1 MHDNLTL
8 QEYTVTTADLFN
20 IIVYIKDEIQH
31 LFLCQSRAG
40 HLKRKRKLYS

>member
-8 QEYTVTTADLFN
+8 QQYTVTTDDLFS

-31 LFLCQSRAG
+31 LFLRQSRAG
-40 HLKRKRKLYS
+40 H